1 MRNKKPAMK
10 KEKVTRSYWK
20 KEELVYDK
28 NEYMRAETKGEF
40 DEIMNDEYI
49 KVESD
54 TPCEVPLIQAAKVIG
69 IEKDELPI
77 IKTDAAYLE
86 YNFQWLKKEREKG
99 LLIYGVRINDTKD
112 HLIKV
117 YPKIKTKL
125 KKQFSK
131 EMNKAFKHHG
141 VTGFVNSA
149 VLLEL
154 DHMFNRL
161 GERPPFLSEG
171 RTLN

>member
-1 MRNKKPAMK
+1 MK